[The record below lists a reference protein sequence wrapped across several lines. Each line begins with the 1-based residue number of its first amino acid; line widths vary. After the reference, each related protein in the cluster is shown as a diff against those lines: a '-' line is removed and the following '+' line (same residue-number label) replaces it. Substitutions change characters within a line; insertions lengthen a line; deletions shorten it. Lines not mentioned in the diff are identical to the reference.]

1 MSHKIELL
9 FTLLEY
15 INSNNQYIHNKMTE
29 EAQIRI
35 NSIVEEFSPYSL
47 GGEGTGLL
55 DFTIKKSIID
65 YEKNF
70 YDDVLG
76 VAKVVP
82 FIYSPAKT
90 AKNTIKIDVTQE
102 GKHPT
107 ERILRE
113 TKYNIILP
121 DGTVDSHRIFYKLP
135 YVSRE
140 IFIIAMVY
148 AGFKY
153 EVRDKNVW
161 FFVKKNSKI
170 EKIMKLTIPINIQ
183 IDNILNFKK
192 LLALDTQSQIYK
204 HYNKCIT
211 SAERKIKKTVEKIE
225 ELLKN

>member
-1 MSHKIELL
+1 
-9 FTLLEY
+9 
-15 INSNNQYIHNKMTE
+15 MTE
-29 EAQIRI
+29 EAKTRI
-35 NSIVEEFSPYSL
+35 NSIVEELSPYSL
-47 GGEGTGLL
+47 GGEKETGLL

-107 ERILRE
+107 ERIMRE

-121 DGTVDSHRIFYKLP
+121 DGNVDSHRLFYKLP

-140 IFIIAMVY
+140 IFIIGMVY

-153 EVRDKNVW
+153 EIRDKAVW

-170 EKIMKLTIPINIQ
+170 EKIMKLTIRINIQ
-183 IDNILNFKK
+183 VDNILNFKQ
-192 LLALDTQSQIYK
+192 LLSLDTQSQIYK

-211 SAERKIKKTVEKIE
+211 SAETKIKKTVEKIE
-225 ELLKN
+225 ELLLN